1 MRSYTIIADVTSDLG
16 ERYQKEYGI
25 KVIPGHFVT
34 PDGQEH
40 VSQPEWTEG
49 FTRESF
55 YTELKKNPT
64 AYKTSPASVGE
75 FFDAFS
81 KEAEQGNDILAISIS
96 AGMSGTH
103 NFMKEARDMTL
114 DKYPECRIF
123 CIDSLRFGPGLGL
136 MVLYAAMHKQAGEP
150 IEQVAA
156 WIEENKNRFHQAGWL
171 DDLSFVARQGRL
183 THAKAFFGTLAG
195 VKPIGEFDYNGMTTV
210 LGKAKG
216 AKKAY
221 EILLGYIERTIE
233 NPEEQTVFIAH
244 TNRPEQAAQY
254 KTMIEEKFHPKAV
267 HINEVHPA
275 CGINVGP
282 GLMAA
287 YYVGK
292 PISKDLSEERAIVD
306 SLSAGDQ

>member
-1 MRSYTIIADVTSDLG
+1 MQNFTIMADTTCDLG
-16 ERYQKEYGI
+16 ENYQQEYGI
-25 KVIPGHFVT
+25 KVIPGHFVK
-34 PDGQEH
+34 PDQTELISRPVWEH
-40 VSQPEWTEG
+40 G
-49 FTRESF
+49 YTRESF
-55 YTELKKNPT
+55 YAELKKNPT
-64 AYKTSPASVGE
+64 GFKTSPASVGE
-75 FFDAFS
+75 LFDAFS
-81 KEAEQGNDILAISIS
+81 KECEQGNDILAMSIS

-103 NFMKEARDMTL
+103 NFMREAREMTL
-114 DKYPECRIF
+114 KKYPERKII
-123 CIDSLRFGPGLGL
+123 CIDSLRFGPGFGL
-136 MVLYAAMHKQAGEP
+136 MAVYAAMHQQAGES
-150 IEQVAA
+150 IDQVAA

-210 LGKAKG
+210 LGKVKG

-221 EILLGYIERTIE
+221 EVLMGYIEKTIE
-233 NPEEQTVFIAH
+233 APEEQIIFIAH
-244 TNRPEQAAQY
+244 TNRPAQAEQY

-267 HINEVHPA
+267 YINEVHPA

-292 PISKDLSEERAIVD
+292 PISKDLGEERAIIEA
-306 SLSAGDQ
+306 LTKE

>member
-1 MRSYTIIADVTSDLG
+1 MRNFTIMADVTSDLG
-16 ERYQKEYGI
+16 ERYQQEYGI
-25 KVIPGHFVT
+25 KIVPGHFVT
-34 PDGQEH
+34 PDEKEH
-40 VSQPEWTEG
+40 TSYPAWTEG
-49 FTRESF
+49 YTREAF
-55 YTELKKNPT
+55 YAALKKNPT
-64 AYKTSPASVGE
+64 GYKTSPASVGE
-75 FFDAFS
+75 FYDAFS
-81 KEAEQGNDILAISIS
+81 KEAEMGNDVLALSIS
-96 AGMSGTH
+96 GGMSGTH
-103 NFMKEARDMTL
+103 NFMKEARELTL
-114 DKYPECRIF
+114 QKYPDCKII
-123 CIDSLRFGPGLGL
+123 CIDSLRFGPGFGL
-136 MVLYAAMHKQAGEP
+136 MALYAAEHKAAGES
-150 IEQVAA
+150 IEEVAA
-156 WIEENKNRFHQAGWL
+156 WVEANKNRFHQAGWL

-221 EILLGYIERTIE
+221 EILLGYIEKTIE
-233 NPEEQTVFIAH
+233 NPEEQIIFIAH

-292 PISKDLSEERAIVD
+292 PISKDLSEERAIIE
-306 SLSAGDQ
+306 SLANAE